1 LAPEDERELAEQ
13 GWADEVRT
21 FESGSL
27 HDLKT
32 ISESV
37 GDTLSK
43 VKVSLGFRPG
53 SVFGMRPLRPLT
65 LHLRIDIQLW
75 SRNPDRARQFVSVV
89 DASMCLARLRSVL
102 TDREL

>member
-43 VKVSLGFRPG
+43 VKVSLGF
-53 SVFGMRPLRPLT
+53 LT
-65 LHLRIDIQLW
+65 C
-75 SRNPDRARQFVSVV
+75 SR
-89 DASMCLARLRSVL
+89 
-102 TDREL
+102 